1 MSVKLTFPEVIFC
14 LHIILSCISHL
25 RVLSASGRTLSGL
38 VTDMAVT
45 RWSEAKATKIWIIL
59 QVCEC
64 ITRRTPHRKVSS
76 HLKVLLTT
84 ASTTGFQS
92 TECLLVP
99 HCRGTGTQLELKC
112 KDWRTVCPSLFLNVC
127 IPSSL
132 WWSINYSKGLQP
144 LVWGPVSVHRSFGT
158 GPSFNDVLPVGNSR
172 YRPTGPWYNK
182 GGGPLNYN
190 TDNNH
195 THFLFGIIIHY

>member
-38 VTDMAVT
+38 VTDMPVT

-112 KDWRTVCPSLFLNVC
+112 KDWRTVCIFTVFERLYPFFTLMIYQLQQGSPTPGLGTSVC
-127 IPSSL
+127 P
-132 WWSINYSKGLQP
+132 
-144 LVWGPVSVHRSFGT
+144 
-158 GPSFNDVLPVGNSR
+158 
-172 YRPTGPWYNK
+172 
-182 GGGPLNYN
+182 
-190 TDNNH
+190 
-195 THFLFGIIIHY
+195 